1 MRLFVAIEFPEEILC
16 ELEGIQNKM
25 RALAGYGRFVTKSNL
40 HLTLQFLGEVSRQEF
55 GPIVSALHRV
65 AKIQPA
71 FSIRLSRVGSF
82 GKSSPF
88 RVIWAGV
95 DGDIPRLTRLQKDIV
110 TALGKVG
117 FLQETRPYQPH
128 ITLGRDV
135 ELSGKE
141 SLGNFSRI
149 LASASF
155 PVKQFV
161 LKESK
166 IENGKLVYHSLHFF
180 RLVISES
187 SIL

>member
-1 MRLFVAIEFPEEILC
+1 MRLFVAIEFPEEVMC
-16 ELEGIQNKM
+16 ELEGIQQKM
-25 RALAGYGRFVTKSNL
+25 RVSAGYGRFVTRSNL
-40 HLTLQFLGEVSRQEF
+40 HLTLQFLGEVSRQEL

-65 AKIQPA
+65 AKVQPA
-71 FSIRLSRVGSF
+71 FSISLSGVGSF

-95 DGDIPRLTRLQKDIV
+95 DGDIPSLIRLQKNIAS
-110 TALGKVG
+110 ALGKVG
-117 FLQETRPYQPH
+117 FLQEARPYQPH

-141 SLGNFSRI
+141 ALGNFSKI
-149 LASASF
+149 LAPVSF

-166 IENGKLVYHSLHFF
+166 IEDDKLVYHSLHSFS
-180 RLVISES
+180 LSY
-187 SIL
+187 